1 MVVHKRD
8 WAALSASEVSYIL
21 NLHINTIR
29 RWSDKGILKAYRVGP
44 RGDRRF
50 SQEDINKFVI
60 AAEQQ
65 KTDQPW

>member
-65 KTDQPW
+65 KADQPW